1 MAVSGPFA
9 TRLRLTLPTMNRF
22 STQMSRRSLSGTPII
37 MVNKQTSNLVIL
49 GLIEALEVFTGL
61 IIHADSKAEDKVRC
75 KLVRS
80 L

>member
-1 MAVSGPFA
+1 M
-9 TRLRLTLPTMNRF
+9 
-22 STQMSRRSLSGTPII
+22 
-37 MVNKQTSNLVIL
+37 IL

-80 L
+80 LIPSFVRSLIRPFRLQRNLVAFSDGSRIRNSMRSHLHLQNIRHQQ